1 MALWGSVGGQIADC
15 ERLSTVNVLG
25 EREGLRRLG
34 VKVATEVNKG
44 RSGDDCVFFAIWEV

>member
-44 RSGDDCVFFAIWEV
+44 ISGDDCVFFAIWEV